1 MRIERYFE
9 TGFVAEKRNRTATAI
24 GGFEEEW
31 VADTA
36 IAPAGAIMGRL
47 RPLSG
52 DEQLSADRQTPYA
65 THRFYTGIHAITT
78 HHRIKRNGRV
88 YRVKVVR
95 DVMTMG
101 RHMEIDLEEVGHD
114 Q

>member
-1 MRIERYFE
+1 MPIDRYFE
-9 TGFVAEKRNRTATAI
+9 TGFVVEKRNRTATAI

-36 IAPAGAIMGRL
+36 VGTVMGRL

-78 HHRIKRNGRV
+78 HHRITKGGRV